1 MKRVFQVKQI
11 TIIVSIVLSMAVYLL
26 LELGAGNEKAEIVAA
41 TATLMALLWITE
53 SIPLAATSLI
63 PLVIFPL
70 TGVISAKSISQ
81 AYINSTIFL
90 FIGGFIIA
98 IAMEKWKLHKRIA
111 VNIIYLLGNSPGKII
126 LGFML
131 ASAFIS
137 MWISNTAT
145 AVMLL
150 PIGLSVIKKV
160 EEENKNNDVKNF
172 SIALMLAIAYSCSIG
187 GLTTPIGTPPNLV
200 FQRVFKINFPEYE
213 QITFARWMMLALPIT
228 ITLLAFVW
236 FLLNRI
242 IYRTTDEIS
251 IDRLIIKE
259 EKSTLGKLKG
269 GEKSVLIIFVAT
281 SLLWIFRSDINTGL
295 FVIPGWT
302 KLMPNSEFI
311 DDGTI
316 AIAMAL
322 LLFMIPV
329 SYSNSDIGFVLER
342 DAINKIPWDIVLLFG
357 GGFGL
362 AYAFVDSGLSEIIGK
377 QFITLKGLHPYYLIF
392 SICLIV
398 TFLTELTSNTAT
410 AQILLPILASLAYE
424 LDINP
429 MLLMLPATFSVS
441 CAFMLPVA
449 TPPNA
454 IVFSSRKLEIKN
466 MALPGVIINLIGAVI
481 ITIVVIM
488 NFKIN

>member
-1 MKRVFQVKQI
+1 MKRVFQAKRV
-11 TIIVSIVLSMAVYLL
+11 TIIFSIILSTAVYLL

-70 TGVISAKSISQ
+70 TGVTSAKLISQ

-111 VNIIYLLGNSPGKII
+111 VNIINLLGNSPDRII

-160 EEENKNNDVKNF
+160 EEENKSNDVKNF
-172 SIALMLAIAYSCSIG
+172 SISLMLAIAYSCSIG
-187 GLTTPIGTPPNLV
+187 GLATPIGTPPNLV
-200 FQRVFKINFPEYE
+200 FQRVFKINFPGYE
-213 QITFARWMMLALPIT
+213 QITFANWMMLALPIM
-228 ITLLAFVW
+228 IMLLAFVW
-236 FLLNRI
+236 FLLTKI
-242 IYRTTDEIS
+242 IYRTTDEIHF
-251 IDRLIIKE
+251 DRLIIKK
-259 EKSTLGKLKG
+259 EKSALGKLKG
-269 GEKSVLIIFVAT
+269 GERSVLIIFVAT
-281 SLLWIFRSDINTGL
+281 SLLWIFRSDIDTGS
-295 FVIPGWT
+295 FVIPGWA
-302 KLMPNSEFI
+302 KLMPGGEFI
-311 DDGTI
+311 DDGTV
-316 AIAMAL
+316 AITMAL
-322 LLFMIPV
+322 FLFIIPV
-329 SYSNSDIGFVLER
+329 NYSNTDGGFVLEG

-357 GGFGL
+357 GGFAL
-362 AYAFVDSGLSEIIGK
+362 AYAFVDSGLSEIIGN
-377 QFITLKGLHPYYLIF
+377 QFVILKELHPYYLVL
-392 SICLIV
+392 SISLIV

-410 AQILLPILASLAYE
+410 AQILLPILASLSME

-429 MLLMLPATFSVS
+429 MLLMLPATFSLS

-454 IVFSSRKLEIKN
+454 IVFSSGKLKIKN
-466 MALPGVIINLIGAVI
+466 MALPGVIINLIGAVV

-488 NFKIN
+488 NFSIN